1 MSIFGTKLFINICV
15 KVGQSLPICFLTIG
29 YGLDMQKIWLFYS
42 KTKETILLVPRFS
55 SALSSARSSGIKKQ
69 MIIEFF
75 ENTIRIL
82 HEFQDQFLEQLILSV
97 T

>member
-29 YGLDMQKIWLFYS
+29 YGLDMQKYGLFYS

-55 SALSSARSSGIKKQ
+55 SALSSSAIKKQ

-75 ENTIRIL
+75 ENMIRIL

-97 T
+97 K